1 MASQKPGII
10 KYLLSFLTE
19 IPVASTSSPINP
31 KLDIVFS
38 AGRFKLN
45 TETATY
51 SFEDRYGSFG
61 TALEKI
67 KAHLPKYKS
76 ALVLGLGLGSIPFML
91 VKKYNFSGEI
101 VCVEIDPVIIQLASH
116 YFPIQPLPHNLKF
129 VQEDAADFVTSNQDK
144 FDLIAVDLFIDRDI
158 PLKFHDATF
167 LKSLKETLAPGG
179 LLLFS
184 RLTDNYVA
192 DRTLNME
199 LKNIFPDADEIDTNG
214 NLILR
219 WNSPI

>member
-1 MASQKPGII
+1 MASKKPGIF

-19 IPVASTSSPINP
+19 IPVDSTSSPINP

-38 AGRFKLN
+38 TGRFKLN

-51 SFEDRYGSFG
+51 SFEDKYNSFG

-76 ALVLGLGLGSIPFML
+76 ALILGLGLGSIPFML
-91 VKKYNFSGEI
+91 VKKYNFSGQI
-101 VCVEIDPVIIQLASH
+101 VCVEVDPVIIQLASR
-116 YFPIQPLPHNLKF
+116 YFPIQPLPQNLKF
-129 VQEDAADFVTSNQDK
+129 IQDDAADFIRANNKS

-158 PLKFHDATF
+158 PLKFHQATF
-167 LKSLKETLAPGG
+167 LNNLKKTLAPEG

-192 DRTLNME
+192 DRTLNTE

-219 WNSPI
+219 WNSPA

>member
-1 MASQKPGII
+1 MASQKPGIL

-51 SFEDRYGSFG
+51 SFEDKYGSFG
-61 TALEKI
+61 TELEKI
-67 KAHLPKYKS
+67 KVNLPDYKA
-76 ALVLGLGLGSIPFML
+76 ALVLGLGLGSIPYML
-91 VKKYNFSGEI
+91 VKKYNFIGEI
-101 VCVEIDPVIIQLASH
+101 VCVEIDPVIIQLAAH

-129 VQEDAADFVTSNQDK
+129 VQSDAADFVTSNQHK

-158 PLKFHDATF
+158 PLKFHDSTF

-199 LKNIFPDADEIDTNG
+199 LKNIFPDAEEIDTNG

-219 WNSPI
+219 WNSPV